1 MQLYANAFGICCL
14 CEMCDF
20 FFIYPRRMNDE
31 RVAAVFVEEQ
41 FIMCVRCKAKKV
53 GGGNIQRELEVCCEV
68 LNN

>member
-1 MQLYANAFGICCL
+1 
-14 CEMCDF
+14 
-20 FFIYPRRMNDE
+20 MNDE

-53 GGGNIQRELEVCCEV
+53 GGGRGQNIQRELEVCCEV